1 MPYPSYIGSNIN
13 CVGYMGPSITV
24 HDDVIKWKHSAL
36 LALFDGKPPGTKAS
50 YAELRRF
57 LAPEQTI
64 EQTIETPVIW
74 DFIAL
79 IMTYFQ
85 CEIISTSLPVSVLQM
100 IK

>member
-1 MPYPSYIGSNIN
+1 
-13 CVGYMGPSITV
+13 MGPSITCMMTSSNGN
-24 HDDVIKWKHSAL
+24 IPAL

-74 DFIAL
+74 DFLAL
-79 IMTYFQ
+79 IMTYFE
-85 CEIISTSLPVSVLQM
+85 CEIISTTSPVSVLQM